1 MRYDTIAPIF
11 FKKNRAQLLENL
23 EAGALVFML
32 GNSSV
37 PKAKDIV
44 YPFLQRPDFFYMTGV
59 DIPDC
64 AYLLL
69 LDDQKKIKEE
79 ILFLPGEGSLYHIW
93 TGRMGFIN
101 SILQQKQFLS
111 YSSMDKLP
119 LSLQTNVSQAI
130 HIHTSFPKDTVQ
142 VSLSSLNAYQQILG
156 SKPSFSLD
164 HRIEKLRSVKSP
176 LEQAL
181 IRRAVGITDAGLR
194 AVIPKIRPGV
204 KEYELEAQL
213 NYTFAME
220 QSSGF
225 AYPPIIA
232 SGIRSNILHYDVN
245 NARCMDGDV
254 LLMDVGAS
262 YANYNADITRVFPV
276 NGRFAQRQRAVYNQ
290 VLKTL
295 KTLEA
300 ILKPGLAWSDLELVL
315 KELMEESLQELGLI
329 DRNDLMH
336 QDANQPLYKKFMVHS
351 LGHHLG
357 LEVHDNKSGSAV
369 FSKGMVLALEPAIYL
384 PKEGFGI
391 RLENNVLI
399 TESGAEVL
407 SKSIPIEPDEI
418 EELMGA

>member
-1 MRYDTIAPIF
+1 MRYDTIAPVF
-11 FKKNRAQLLENL
+11 FKKNRAKLLENL
-23 EAGALVFML
+23 EAGAMVFML
-32 GNSSV
+32 GNTSV

-59 DIPDC
+59 DIADC

-79 ILFLPGEGSLYHIW
+79 ILFLPGEASLYHIW
-93 TGRMGFIN
+93 TGRMEFIN

-111 YSSMDKLP
+111 YSSMDKLQ
-119 LSLQTNVSQAI
+119 LSLQTYTSQAI
-130 HIHTSFPKDTVQ
+130 HIHTSFPEDPVQ
-142 VSLSSLNAYQQILG
+142 ASLLPLSTYQQILS

-164 HRIEKLRSVKSP
+164 QRIEKFRCVKSP

-181 IRRAVGITDAGLR
+181 IRRAVGITNAGLR
-194 AVIPKIRPGV
+194 AVIPKIKPGV

-213 NYTFAME
+213 NYTFAVE
-220 QSSGF
+220 QASGF

-245 NARCMDGDV
+245 TATCKDGDL

-276 NGRFAQRQRAVYNQ
+276 NGRFSPRQRAVYSQ

-295 KTLEA
+295 KSLEG
-300 ILKPGLAWSDLELVL
+300 IIKPGLSWSDLEQVL

-329 DRNDLMH
+329 DRNDLRH

-357 LEVHDNKSGSAV
+357 LEVHDNKSDSEF

-391 RLENNVLI
+391 RLENDILI
-399 TESGAEVL
+399 TESGATVL
-407 SKSIPIEPDEI
+407 SDSIPIEPDEI